1 MAYSQFKSE
10 LKRAGISIKGFAE
23 LLLMNPTS
31 ITNYR
36 QKHEVPRHLALVA
49 VTLAE
54 LSARGYDTDAL
65 ECALVEK

>member
-1 MAYSQFKSE
+1 MTYEQFKSE

-36 QKHEVPRHLALVA
+36 QKHEVPRHLALIA
-49 VTLAE
+49 VMLAE
-54 LSARGYDTDAL
+54 LSAHGYDADAL
-65 ECALVEK
+65 ERVLVDK

>member
-1 MAYSQFKSE
+1 MKYDQFKSE

-36 QKHEVPRHLALVA
+36 QKHEVPRHLALIA
-49 VTLAE
+49 VMLAE
-54 LSARGYDTDAL
+54 LSARGYDADAL
-65 ECALVEK
+65 KRVLVDK

>member
-1 MAYSQFKSE
+1 MKYDQFKSE

-36 QKHEVPRHLALVA
+36 QKHEVPRHLALIA
-49 VTLAE
+49 VMLAE
-54 LSARGYDTDAL
+54 LSAHGYDADAL
-65 ECALVEK
+65 ERVLVDK